1 MSLKFLEQVFLGNR
15 ILDYLIALTALV
27 GGLLFVKLVV
37 IAVVR
42 HLKKA
47 AEKTVTMFDDLL
59 VEIIEKIVLPGLYIS
74 CFYLGSKVLNLPS
87 AADN

>member
-59 VEIIEKIVLPGLYIS
+59 VEIIEKIVLPGFIS
-74 CFYLGSKVLNLPS
+74 VVSIWALRFLIFLRPRTN
-87 AADN
+87 